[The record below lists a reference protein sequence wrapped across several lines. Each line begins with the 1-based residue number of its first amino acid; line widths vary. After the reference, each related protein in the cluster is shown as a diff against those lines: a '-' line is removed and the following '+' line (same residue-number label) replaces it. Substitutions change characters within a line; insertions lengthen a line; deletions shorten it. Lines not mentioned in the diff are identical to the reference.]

1 LSGKSDLASDKHQLL
16 QVKVDEI
23 MLTNVLHKY
32 RFLHMKN
39 QRFSKPSRM
48 VVQKVPVSRLIPVL
62 STESI
67 MEDLDFDATPIV
79 YFGVFGQ
86 L

>member
-1 LSGKSDLASDKHQLL
+1 MSGKSDLASDKHQL
-16 QVKVDEI
+16 KVDEI

-39 QRFSKPSRM
+39 QRFSKPSRK
-48 VVQKVPVSRLIPVL
+48 VVQKVPAARLVPVL
-62 STESI
+62 STLSI
-67 MEDLDFDATPIV
+67 MEDLDFDAIPVV

>member
-1 LSGKSDLASDKHQLL
+1 
-16 QVKVDEI
+16 
-23 MLTNVLHKY
+23 
-32 RFLHMKN
+32 
-39 QRFSKPSRM
+39 M